1 MGLLMLYFALDFF
14 LATPGISIHQQGI
27 EPRPPAVEAWSLN
40 HGSTREISVI
50 FKLINTYF

>member
-1 MGLLMLYFALDFF
+1 MLYFALDFF